1 MKTVTRVLIVFLIFT
16 IFSCTKEQI
25 DKGNALQS
33 NDVSSAIEQDS
44 LNWED
49 TMSLVSTAQGSKL
62 EVVLGAIAQTH
73 SSNPDVQAFGL
84 RMVKDHSRQHKQI
97 VDLAAKKGVPVP
109 NTPSQDQQKEIN
121 ELSQYYGDQF
131 DKEYMSYEVWDHKH
145 DIKDGTEEVRK
156 GYDPDVKNAARVWLP
171 VLVSHLE
178 NAERVAK
185 SVDAPVYHEDD

>member
-1 MKTVTRVLIVFLIFT
+1 MKTVTRTLVVLLVFT

-33 NDVSSAIEQDS
+33 NNVSSAIKQDS
-44 LNWED
+44 LNAED

-62 EVVLGAIAQTH
+62 EIILGTIAQTH
-73 SSNPDVQAFGL
+73 SSNADVKAFGQ
-84 RMVKDHSRQHKQI
+84 RMVKDHSRQHQQV
-97 VDLAAKKGVPVP
+97 VDLAAKKGVWVP
-109 NTPSQDQQKEIN
+109 DTPSKDEQDEID

-156 GYDPDVKNAARVWLP
+156 GYDPDVKNQSKIWLP
-171 VLVSHLE
+171 ILVSHLA

-185 SVDAPVYHEDD
+185 EVDAPIYHEGD